1 MSNAHIIGQAVFQFN
16 GFPVGRLK
24 MMKKKLYYVFR
35 VKNFLEEAGIFYFQF
50 LKKIWLKFG
59 KEEI

>member
-1 MSNAHIIGQAVFQFN
+1 MSNAHIIGQAVFQFS

-35 VKNFLEEAGIFYFQF
+35 VKNFLE
-50 LKKIWLKFG
+50 
-59 KEEI
+59 